1 MLYAQFRLA
10 LHKLYGISPVMLTKG
25 FKNLINP
32 RQQPKAPASSAAVTT
47 SSSPSSPKQPS
58 SKKARRTSTQTSTA
72 ATPLARPVTQLAPSA
87 GGLTQPSETPLVG
100 RTMPSSR
107 EIAGLGAFP
116 PLLPASSSPP
126 SALRRQGA
134 AGAANRTPMQLPP
147 ALLLGPIPE
156 APAVPRHLPAM
167 QPAVVFPSYFPATAV
182 GAGPPRH
189 MAVPLPERTVTGAWA
204 GSQSSPRF
212 GPVSSAAASADLD
225 YTPCGTEASA
235 EWARAIVSVCA
246 RQGSSAELLLAA
258 AMSRTVTSGCGTLS
272 AGSAIPV
279 SAGAP
284 RLVFTPVAPSFSAFL
299 PPPPRPSFAAAAFL
313 PLAHPVTD
321 IGNAVAY
328 APFAPEDPLQPP
340 LPSWRTS
347 LSVRSAAPD
356 LPVAM
361 PPDTPLSSSAALP
374 SLAVRPAAPHF
385 LLSSS
390 FFAAPPPLPS
400 PGVSAMLASPPP
412 PSPVTP
418 DAAAAM
424 PFACAVSVESP
435 ILAYRDPME
444 IHGGA
449 PQFLNIDDDDGDG
462 DEARAFR
469 NPGLGSD
476 GGHFPP
482 AGACGGLSLFSDHEG
497 DCRHFPPGACF
508 SPLFSDEH
516 SEWEVTETFGSP
528 LWDAVPPL
536 TTPASTLCGDGAA
549 ALTPPSAFSVLPTAA
564 RPAPSAT
571 PSSASL
577 PRNPVSPSRQRRRTV
592 SNRHA
597 SARAWRLTSPNRS

>member
-25 FKNLINP
+25 FKNLINR
-32 RQQPKAPASSAAVTT
+32 RQLKVSASSAAAPA
-47 SSSPSSPKQPS
+47 SSPSSPKQPF
-58 SKKARRTSTQTSTA
+58 SKKARRTGTQTSTA
-72 ATPLARPVTQLAPSA
+72 AAPSVRLVTQLAPSA
-87 GGLTQPSETPLVG
+87 GGLTQPSVTPLVG
-100 RTMPSSR
+100 RTVPSAR
-107 EIAGLGAFP
+107 EFAGLGAFP

-134 AGAANRTPMQLPP
+134 AGAANSTPMQLPP

-167 QPAVVFPSYFPATAV
+167 QPALVFPSYFPATAV

-235 EWARAIVSVCA
+235 EWARAIVPVCA
-246 RQGSSAELLLAA
+246 RQGSSADLLLAA

-299 PPPPRPSFAAAAFL
+299 PPPPRPSFAAAALL
-313 PLAHPVTD
+313 PLVHPVTD

-328 APFAPEDPLQPP
+328 APFAPADPLQPP
-340 LPSWRTS
+340 LPAWLAS
-347 LSVRSAAPD
+347 LSVHTSAPG
-356 LPVAM
+356 LPAAM
-361 PPDTPLSSSAALP
+361 HPETPLSTSAAVP
-374 SLAVRPAAPHF
+374 SPAVRPSQ
-385 LLSSS
+385 LLLASSVL
-390 FFAAPPPLPS
+390 AAPPPVPS
-400 PGVSAMLASPPP
+400 PGVSATLVSPPPP

-424 PFACAVSVESP
+424 PFA
-435 ILAYRDPME
+435 YHDPME
-444 IHGGA
+444 FLFTHSDGGA
-449 PQFLNIDDDDGDG
+449 SQFLSVDDDGD
-462 DEARAFR
+462 EASASLH
-469 NPGLGSD
+469 PGLGSD

-482 AGACGGLSLFSDHEG
+482 GACAVSLFSDK
-497 DCRHFPPGACF
+497 R
-508 SPLFSDEH
+508 
-516 SEWEVTETFGSP
+516 SEQEAAEAFG
-528 LWDAVPPL
+528 PPL
-536 TTPASTLCGDGAA
+536 CDAALLLITPASTRSDDAP
-549 ALTPPSAFSVLPTAA
+549 LTISSASSVLLTG
-564 RPAPSAT
+564 RPAVPSTA
-571 PSSASL
+571 PSSAPSQTPNHL
-577 PRNPVSPSRQRRRTV
+577 SPSRQRRRAVPT
-592 SNRHA
+592 RHA
-597 SARAWRLTSPNRS
+597 SARAWQLTGPHRS